1 MNNIQTNYIEISLS
15 EVIRYFAKDFTGYIN
30 HESFVDT
37 TKNTIIFKLTSDIS
51 ISKNLLKSDSKKA
64 DKVMKGKAQH
74 TCFNQFINSKGNK
87 VCACGNQVMPDG
99 SILVD
104 KTTCNI
110 CKKLMKRGH
119 TKCIP
124 KN

>member
-1 MNNIQTNYIEISLS
+1 MTTPEDTELREQLNEIREVLQNLMSDAITNSRADDPPQSRVWLLDNAHQDILEIMQS
-15 EVIRYFAKDFTGYIN
+15 A
-30 HESFVDT
+30 
-37 TKNTIIFKLTSDIS
+37 TKRTEKEI
-51 ISKNLLKSDSKKA
+51 
-64 DKVMKGKAQH
+64 MKGKAQH

-87 VCACGNQVMPDG
+87 VCACGSQVMPDG
-99 SILVD
+99 SILID
-104 KTTCNI
+104 QTICNI